1 MARAEVV
8 RVLDEELKAVSFSRT
23 KVGWFRDAQYGR
35 AIVGLERSSLG
46 ATYVRLAA
54 FYPAV
59 SYWLDGFVRPGTSH
73 HDSPIR
79 CQLLGGPL
87 GAWSGSSLEEL
98 DKLRVAVRN
107 DALPWLERMCDPF
120 RLLQLPPWSSNYRP
134 ILLAVLESDPG
145 DSPESVCARANPS
158 RWQPRTDAGTSPP
171 G

>member
-8 RVLDEELKAVSFSRT
+8 KVLNEELKDASFSRT
-23 KVGWFRDAQYGR
+23 KAGWFRDTRYGR
-35 AIVGLERSSLG
+35 AIIGLERSSFG
-46 ATYVRLAA
+46 ATYVEMTA

-79 CQLLGGPL
+79 TQLQGGPL
-87 GAWSGSSLEEL
+87 GAWSGSSLQEL

-107 DALPWLERMCDPF
+107 VALPWLDEMCDPL

-134 ILLAVLESDPG
+134 ILLAIIESDPD

-158 RWQPRTDAGTSPP
+158 RWEPRAET
-171 G
+171 